1 MAKKQGAGPPAQ
13 RSTRFAGIFPPN
25 MPISGVSKG
34 VEFLAEGVGVETTP
48 EGIGF
53 SGKVPFY
60 ESAKK
65 GIAAVAEDPMG
76 LLSKAGQAV
85 TGMIEEQAQAS
96 AIRPGQMVQSE
107 DGTMRQATSEEL
119 SAALDPTLG
128 GTFAAPLV
136 ARGAMGGLEGLMS
149 EAGTLMSLGKPVQGK
164 RTIGFSETNRFSPE
178 TEVYRFQTKA
188 AVGEGT
194 TYDVLE
200 LNVPFVSRPANHVAA
215 NVKTGPV
222 SLKDYQALIR
232 ESDLLPEERREALR
246 FAEMS
251 VDTNGN
257 IRPDFLQQTL
267 DQENIVKDLQA
278 SVLEPGAIE
287 NVREDLQR
295 QPLIDDGI
303 DFDGAPNMREPTAD
317 EVSEFDLEDVGVIN
331 LYPDADNPTG
341 NNDFGVIRLTL
352 PKKALENKTRNAYS
366 GTVKAEHDQ
375 FFTGGKTGL
384 TEAEAREPSAM
395 NRETAPFAFARFDDV
410 PSHFDPETGK
420 TKPVERKRNSMGE
433 LVGVKGDM
441 ALFELQSD
449 VYGAVRKKE
458 GTAPFFKMYEDMEVN
473 DVPIKA
479 AIVKTAVKSAI
490 ERDNAGVLL
499 PSGSINKANSSL
511 YTTEKMKALA
521 ERVTSDLGPEFSY
534 EIVQLPMHRSNWPE
548 KFEKK
553 YSAAEEHNIEAFNSP
568 LVRDEDGTF
577 RSAGKPRQLPEPPKS
592 KHVRITWDPDA
603 NLEAIPFKDG
613 GIVDLGP
620 RPANRGIEDVIRK
633 YRREGLMD

>member
-1 MAKKQGAGPPAQ
+1 MAEKQGAPSGQAQ

-34 VEFLAEGVGVETTP
+34 IELLAEGVGVETTP

-76 LLSKAGQAV
+76 ILSKAGQAIS
-85 TGMIEEQAQAS
+85 GMVEEQAQAS
-96 AIRPGQMVQSE
+96 AIRPGQMVQAE

-136 ARGAMGGLEGLMS
+136 ARGAMGGLEGLMP

-287 NVREDLQR
+287 NVREDLQS
-295 QPLIDDGI
+295 QPLIDDGV

-317 EVSEFDLEDVGVIN
+317 EVSELDLEDVGVIN

-366 GTVKAEHDQ
+366 GTVKAEHDE

-384 TEAEAREPSAM
+384 TEAEAKETSAM

-420 TKPVERKRNSMGE
+420 TKPVERKKNSMGE

-473 DVPIKA
+473 DVPVKA

-521 ERVTSDLGPEFSY
+521 ERVTSDLGPDFSY

-548 KFEKK
+548 KFESK
-553 YSAAEEHNIEAFNSP
+553 YSAAEEHNIEVFNNP
-568 LVRDEDGTF
+568 
-577 RSAGKPRQLPEPPKS
+577 SAGKPRQLPEPPKS

-620 RPANRGIEDVIRK
+620 RPASRGIEDVIRS

>member
-1 MAKKQGAGPPAQ
+1 
-13 RSTRFAGIFPPN
+13 

-473 DVPIKA
+473 DVPVKA

>member
-1 MAKKQGAGPPAQ
+1 MAEKQGVPSGQAP
-13 RSTRFAGIFPPN
+13 RSTRFAGLFPPN
-25 MPISGVSKG
+25 MPISGVSKA

-48 EGIGF
+48 EGVGF
-53 SGKVPFY
+53 SGNVPFY

-65 GIAAVAEDPMG
+65 GIAAVADDPMG
-76 LLSKAGQAV
+76 VLSKAGQAV
-85 TGMIEEQAQAS
+85 SGMIEEQAQAS
-96 AIRPGQMVQSE
+96 AIRPDQMVRDE
-107 DGTMRQATSEEL
+107 DGTLRPATREEL
-119 SAALDPTLG
+119 SSALDPTLG

-136 ARGAMGGLEGLMS
+136 ARGAMGGLEGLMP
-149 EAGTLMSLGKPVQGK
+149 EAGTLMSFGNPVQPK
-164 RTIGFSETNRFSPE
+164 RTIGYSETNRFSPE
-178 TEVYRFQTKA
+178 TEVYRFKTKA
-188 AVGEGT
+188 DIGEGT

-287 NVREDLQR
+287 NVRDDLQN
-295 QPLIDDGI
+295 QLLIDEGV
-303 DFDGAPNMREPTAD
+303 DFDGAPNMREPTLD
-317 EVSEFDLEDVGVIN
+317 EANELSLYDVGVID
-331 LYPDADNPTG
+331 LYPDADNLTG
-341 NNDFGVIRLTL
+341 NDDFGVIRLTL

-366 GTVKAEHDQ
+366 GTVRSEHDQ

-384 TEAEAREPSAM
+384 TEAEVKETSAM

-420 TKPVERKRNSMGE
+420 TKPVERKKNSMGE
-433 LVGVKGDM
+433 LVGLKGDM

-499 PSGSINKANSSL
+499 PSGSINKSSSSL

-521 ERVTSDLGPEFSY
+521 ERVTSDLGPDFSY
-534 EIVQLPMHRSNWPE
+534 EIVQLPMNRNNWPE
-548 KFEKK
+548 KFKKK
-553 YSAAEEHNIEAFNSP
+553 YGAAEEHNIEVFNNPS
-568 LVRDEDGTF
+568 V
-577 RSAGKPRQLPEPPKS
+577 GKPRPLPEPPKS

-603 NLEAIPFKDG
+603 KLEAIPFRDG
-613 GIVDLGP
+613 GLVSLPPRTGDGIVGM
-620 RPANRGIEDVIRK
+620 IRK

>member
-1 MAKKQGAGPPAQ
+1 MAEKRGAPLAQ
-13 RSTRFAGIFPPN
+13 APNSPTRYQRGIFPEDARV
-25 MPISGVSKG
+25 SGVG
-34 VEFLAEGVGVETTP
+34 RAIDLPVQALNPYPLNVETGERELAVPGLFEGIAALGRGTAEAIRNP
-48 EGIGF
+48 VSTAQQAVEGIGGF
-53 SGKVPFY
+53 
-60 ESAKK
+60 
-65 GIAAVAEDPMG
+65 
-76 LLSKAGQAV
+76 LQ
-85 TGMIEEQAQAS
+85 EQMRAS
-96 AIRPGQMVQSE
+96 SIRPGQMVTDE
-107 DGTMRQATSEEL
+107 EGMMRQATSDEL

-136 ARGAMGGLEGLMS
+136 TRGALGGLEGLMP
-149 EAGTLMSLGKPVQGK
+149 EAGTLMSLGKPVQGR

-188 AVGEGT
+188 DVGEGT

-295 QPLIDDGI
+295 QPLIDDGR
-303 DFDGAPNMREPTAD
+303 DFDGAPNVREPTAD
-317 EVSEFDLEDVGVIN
+317 EVSELDLYDIGVIN
-331 LYPDADNPTG
+331 LYPDVDNPTG

-352 PKKALENKTRNAYS
+352 PKKALENKTGNAYS
-366 GTVKAEHDQ
+366 GTVKAEHDK

-384 TEAEAREPSAM
+384 TEAEARETSAM

-420 TKPVERKRNSMGE
+420 TKPVERKKNSMGE
-433 LVGVKGDM
+433 LVGLKGDM

-473 DVPIKA
+473 DVPVKA

-553 YSAAEEHNIEAFNSP
+553 YSAAEEHNIEVFNNP
-568 LVRDEDGTF
+568 
-577 RSAGKPRQLPEPPKS
+577 SAGKPRQLPEPPKS

-620 RPANRGIEDVIRK
+620 RPASRGIEDVIRK
-633 YRREGLMD
+633 YRREGMMD